1 MTTTRTRFR
10 RVEHVMG
17 LPISVDI
24 RGADLG
30 DAVLDGFEW
39 LREADRRFSPFRTD
53 SEANRYDRGEIAEPG
68 RDLRDV
74 LDLADE
80 YERASGGAFRARL
93 PGRGLD
99 LCGIVK
105 GWAVQRF
112 AEGLRA
118 AGAENFCV
126 NAGGDVIT
134 GGEPEPGRSW
144 RVGIR
149 HPLDAN
155 LMCATLSVRD
165 RAIATSGNYERG
177 THITDGRTGRP
188 ATDLLGVTVV
198 AADLTVA
205 DAAATAA
212 FAMGLDGIAW
222 ADAAPGCLVFAVT
235 ASGVVHRSAGLDE
248 LLDQV

>member
-1 MTTTRTRFR
+1 
-10 RVEHVMG
+10 MG
-17 LPISVDI
+17 LPVSVDV
-24 RGADLG
+24 RGIEIG
-30 DAVLDGFEW
+30 PAVLDGFAM
-39 LREADRRFSPFRTD
+39 LREVDQRFSPFRTD
-53 SEANRYDRGEIAEPG
+53 SEANRYDRGEIAVPS

-80 YERASGGAFRARL
+80 YEHRTGGAFRARL
-93 PGRGLD
+93 PGRRLD

-134 GGEPEPGRSW
+134 AGEPEPGQRW

-149 HPLDAN
+149 HPLLADR
-155 LMCATLSVRD
+155 MCATLAVRD

-188 ATDLLGVTVV
+188 ATELLSLTVI
-198 AADLTVA
+198 AADLTIA
-205 DAAATAA
+205 DATATAA
-212 FAMGLDGIAW
+212 FALGIDGVAW
-222 ADAAPGCLVFAVT
+222 ADAEPGCLVFAAT
-235 ASGVVHRSAGLDE
+235 ADGLVQRSAGLDD